1 MSVQKIVIVGAVA
14 GGATCAARARRLSE
28 EAEIVLIDRGSYVSF
43 ANCGLPYYIGE
54 VIPEEENLLMVKSE
68 DFRNKFNIDVR
79 ILSEALS
86 IDRLKKEIS
95 IKDVQTGNEYG
106 ESYDS
111 LVLATG
117 SQPVKPPLPG
127 IDMEGIFTLR
137 SIPDSN
143 EIKKWIKNNNVKE
156 AVVVGGGLIGLE
168 MTENLVKLGIIVS
181 IVEMLPNVI
190 PFFDPEM
197 AVPVHEK
204 LRGKRVDLHLNTAV
218 KSFSREHDSLRI
230 NVTTDPDK
238 HLSCDMVILSIGS
251 RPENNLAREAGLEIG
266 ERGGVREKEYT
277 TNRDAR

>member
-1 MSVQKIVIVGAVA
+1 MYKSKIVIVGAVA

-28 EAEIVLIDRGSYVSF
+28 EAEIVLIDRGPYVSF

-54 VIPEEENLLMVKSE
+54 VIPEEETLLMVKPE

-79 ILSEALS
+79 TFNEVIS
-86 IDRLKKEIS
+86 IDKSKKEIR
-95 IKDVQTGNEYG
+95 INNIQTGKEYS
-106 ESYDS
+106 ERYDS

-127 IDMEGIFTLR
+127 IDTEGIYTLR

-143 EIKKWIKNNNVKE
+143 EIKTWIKNNDVKE

-168 MTENLVKLGIIVS
+168 MTENLVQLGIKVS

-197 AVPVHEK
+197 AVPVHDK
-204 LRGKRVDLHLNTAV
+204 LREKGVDLYLNTAV
-218 KSFSREHDSLRI
+218 KSFS
-230 NVTTDPDK
+230 
-238 HLSCDMVILSIGS
+238 
-251 RPENNLAREAGLEIG
+251 
-266 ERGGVREKEYT
+266 
-277 TNRDAR
+277 